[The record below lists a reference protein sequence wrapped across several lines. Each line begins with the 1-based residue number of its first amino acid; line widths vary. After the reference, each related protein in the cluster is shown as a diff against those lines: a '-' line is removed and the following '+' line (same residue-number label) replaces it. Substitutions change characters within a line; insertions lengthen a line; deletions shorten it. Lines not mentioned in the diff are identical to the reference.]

1 MRERRTPDGAK
12 LAILGTPP
20 ARPVL
25 QIESSDGKQTR
36 CVLIDADRAW
46 LNRELADFETVDR
59 RCMCGHSEA
68 DHNARL
74 SEEAPRG
81 CNRRECPCTS
91 FALAGVVSRNEPKP
105 TDKELNEITADT
117 IQRNAQSNATELDQ
131 VRADIARVQ
140 ETVHVLTDL
149 CHLSISIPSSALVP
163 LIDEW
168 HAQCSK
174 LFALLLREHE
184 LTAGEGNHG

>member
-149 CHLSISIPSSALVP
+149 FRFRESFPAFSSISVGYELH
-163 LIDEW
+163 E
-168 HAQCSK
+168 QCSK
-174 LFALLLREHE
+174 LFALLARERE
-184 LTAGEGNHG
+184 LTTGKP